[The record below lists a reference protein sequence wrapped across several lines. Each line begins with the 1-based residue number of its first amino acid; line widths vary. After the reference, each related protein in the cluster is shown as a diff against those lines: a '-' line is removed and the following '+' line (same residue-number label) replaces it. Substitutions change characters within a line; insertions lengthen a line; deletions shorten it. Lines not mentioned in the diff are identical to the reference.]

1 MEFFLDTA
9 DVDEIREIASWGIL
23 DGVTTNPSLIKK
35 SGRDFKQVVAEIAS
49 ICDGPIS
56 AEVTA
61 MDTDGMVAQALELKG
76 ELPDNVIIKIPCV
89 PEGLAAT
96 RILTDKGI
104 KTNVTLIFSAAQAL
118 MAAKAGAT
126 YVSPFIGRIDDTGHD
141 GMTLIAEIM
150 DTWSNYDI
158 STKVLAASIRHP
170 THVLQCI
177 QLGAHTATMPTA
189 LRAPIPFV
197 SSQPRR
203 GTCRAGVNTC
213 WPITK
218 TTARFTSGSSI
229 LALLPRKLPT
239 RQLTTET

>member
-1 MEFFLDTA
+1 MKCLLHREYMEFFLDTA

-49 ICDGPIS
+49 ICEGPIS

-61 MDTDGMVAQALELKG
+61 MDTDGMVQQALELKN
-76 ELPDNVIIKIPCV
+76 ELPQNVIIKIPCI

-96 RILTDKGI
+96 KILTEKGI

-150 DTWSNYDI
+150 ETWNNYPDI
-158 STKVLAASIRHP
+158 TTKVLAASIRHP

-177 QLGAHTATMPTA
+177 QLGAHTATMPTK
-189 LRAPIPFV
+189 IF
-197 SSQPRR
+197 
-203 GTCRAGVNTC
+203 
-213 WPITK
+213 
-218 TTARFTSGSSI
+218 
-229 LALLPRKLPT
+229 
-239 RQLTTET
+239 RQLIKHPLTDKGIDGFMKDWAEVEAAGKA

>member
-9 DVDEIREIASWGIL
+9 DVDEIREIAAWGIL

-61 MDTDGMVAQALELKG
+61 MDTEGMVVQGRALKA
-76 ELPDNVIIKIPCV
+76 ELPENVIIKIPCT

-96 RILTDKGI
+96 KILTEEGI
-104 KTNVTLIFSAAQAL
+104 KTNVTLIFSASQAL

-126 YVSPFIGRIDDTGHD
+126 YVSPIIGRIDDTGHD
-141 GMTLIAEIM
+141 GMNLLAEIM
-150 DTWSNYDI
+150 ETWNNYPSI
-158 STKVLAASIRHP
+158 TTKVLAASIRHP

-177 QLGAHTATMPTA
+177 QLGAHTATMPA
-189 LRAPIPFV
+189 
-197 SSQPRR
+197 
-203 GTCRAGVNTC
+203 
-213 WPITK
+213 K
-218 TTARFTSGSSI
+218 TF
-229 LALLPRKLPT
+229 
-239 RQLTTET
+239 RQLMTHPLTDKGLAGFMKDWAEVEKAGNA

>member
-61 MDTDGMVAQALELKG
+61 MDTEGMVKQALELKD
-76 ELPDNVIIKIPCV
+76 ELPENVIIKIPCV

-96 RILTDKGI
+96 KILTKKGI
-104 KTNVTLIFSAAQAL
+104 RTNVTLIFSAAQAL

-150 DTWSNYDI
+150 ETWNNYPEI

-177 QLGAHTATMPTA
+177 QLGAHTATMPTK
-189 LRAPIPFV
+189 IF
-197 SSQPRR
+197 
-203 GTCRAGVNTC
+203 
-213 WPITK
+213 
-218 TTARFTSGSSI
+218 
-229 LALLPRKLPT
+229 
-239 RQLTTET
+239 RQLVKHPLTDKGIDGFMKDWAEVEAAGKA

>member
-49 ICDGPIS
+49 ICEGPIS

-61 MDTDGMVAQALELKG
+61 MDTDGMVQQALELKN
-76 ELPDNVIIKIPCV
+76 ELPENVIIKIPCI

-96 RILTDKGI
+96 KILTEKGI

-150 DTWSNYDI
+150 ETWNNYPDI
-158 STKVLAASIRHP
+158 TTKVLAASIRHP

-177 QLGAHTATMPTA
+177 QLGAHTATMPTK
-189 LRAPIPFV
+189 IF
-197 SSQPRR
+197 
-203 GTCRAGVNTC
+203 
-213 WPITK
+213 
-218 TTARFTSGSSI
+218 
-229 LALLPRKLPT
+229 
-239 RQLTTET
+239 RQLIKHPLTDKGIDGFMKDWAEVEAAGKA

>member
-9 DVDEIREIASWGIL
+9 DVDEIREIAAWGIL

-61 MDTDGMVAQALELKG
+61 LDTAGMIEQALVLKD
-76 ELPDNVIIKIPCV
+76 ELPENVIIKIPCT

-96 RILTDKGI
+96 KALTDKGI
-104 KTNVTLIFSAAQAL
+104 KTNVTLIFSSSQAL

-126 YVSPFIGRIDDTGHD
+126 YVSPFIGRIDDTGHE
-141 GMTLIAEIM
+141 GMNLIAEIM
-150 DTWSNYDI
+150 NTWDNYPEI
-158 STKVLAASIRHP
+158 TTKVLAASIRHP

-177 QLGAHTATMPTA
+177 QLGAHTATMPA
-189 LRAPIPFV
+189 KIF
-197 SSQPRR
+197 
-203 GTCRAGVNTC
+203 
-213 WPITK
+213 
-218 TTARFTSGSSI
+218 
-229 LALLPRKLPT
+229 
-239 RQLTTET
+239 RQLMKHPLTDKGIDGFMKDWADVEAAGNA

>member
-1 MEFFLDTA
+1 M
-9 DVDEIREIASWGIL
+9 GIL

-61 MDTDGMVAQALELKG
+61 MDTEGMVKQALELKN
-76 ELPDNVIIKIPCV
+76 ELPENVIIKIPCI

-96 RILTDKGI
+96 KILTKQGI

-150 DTWSNYDI
+150 DTWNNYPEI
-158 STKVLAASIRHP
+158 TTKVLAASIRHP

-177 QLGAHTATMPTA
+177 QLGAHTATMPTK
-189 LRAPIPFV
+189 IF
-197 SSQPRR
+197 
-203 GTCRAGVNTC
+203 
-213 WPITK
+213 
-218 TTARFTSGSSI
+218 
-229 LALLPRKLPT
+229 
-239 RQLTTET
+239 RQLIKHPLTDKGIDGFMKDWAEVEAAGKA

>member
-1 MEFFLDTA
+1 MKCLLHRACMEFFLDTA

-49 ICDGPIS
+49 ICEGPIS

-61 MDTDGMVAQALELKG
+61 MDTDGMVKQALELKN
-76 ELPDNVIIKIPCV
+76 ELPENVIIKIPCI

-96 RILTDKGI
+96 KILTEKGI

-150 DTWSNYDI
+150 ETWNNYPDI
-158 STKVLAASIRHP
+158 TTKVLAASIRHP

-177 QLGAHTATMPTA
+177 QLGAHTATMPTK
-189 LRAPIPFV
+189 IF
-197 SSQPRR
+197 
-203 GTCRAGVNTC
+203 
-213 WPITK
+213 
-218 TTARFTSGSSI
+218 
-229 LALLPRKLPT
+229 
-239 RQLTTET
+239 RQLIKHPLTDKGIDGFMKDWAEVEAAGKA

>member
-9 DVDEIREIASWGIL
+9 DVDEIREIAAWGIL

-61 MDTDGMVAQALELKG
+61 LDTDGMVEQALELKS
-76 ELPDNVIIKIPCV
+76 ELPENVIIKIPCT

-96 RILTDKGI
+96 KVLTEKGI
-104 KTNVTLIFSAAQAL
+104 KTNVTLIFSTSQSL

-126 YVSPFIGRIDDTGHD
+126 YVSPFIGRIDDTGHE
-141 GMTLIAEIM
+141 GMNLIAEIM
-150 DTWSNYDI
+150 TTWENYPEI

-170 THVLQCI
+170 THLLQCL
-177 QLGAHTATMPTA
+177 QLGAHTATMPA
-189 LRAPIPFV
+189 KIF
-197 SSQPRR
+197 
-203 GTCRAGVNTC
+203 
-213 WPITK
+213 
-218 TTARFTSGSSI
+218 
-229 LALLPRKLPT
+229 
-239 RQLTTET
+239 RQLIKHPLTDKGIDGFMKDWAEVEAAGNA

>member
-9 DVDEIREIASWGIL
+9 DVEEIREIASWGIL

-35 SGRDFKQVVAEIAS
+35 SGRDFKEVVREIAT

-61 MDTDGMVAQALELKG
+61 LDTAGMVEQAHELKSQ
-76 ELPDNVIIKIPCV
+76 LPENVIIKIPCT

-96 RILTDKGI
+96 KVLTNEGI
-104 KTNVTLIFSAAQAL
+104 KTNVTLIFSASQAL

-150 DTWSNYDI
+150 ETWSNYPTI
-158 STKVLAASIRHP
+158 KTKVLAASIRHP

-177 QLGAHTATMPTA
+177 QLGAHTATMPTK
-189 LRAPIPFV
+189 IF
-197 SSQPRR
+197 
-203 GTCRAGVNTC
+203 
-213 WPITK
+213 
-218 TTARFTSGSSI
+218 
-229 LALLPRKLPT
+229 
-239 RQLTTET
+239 RQLMKHPLTDKGIDGFMKDWAEVEAAGKA

>member
-61 MDTDGMVAQALELKG
+61 MDTEGMVKQALELKD
-76 ELPDNVIIKIPCV
+76 ELPENVIIKIPCV

-96 RILTDKGI
+96 KILTEKGI
-104 KTNVTLIFSAAQAL
+104 RTNVTLIFSAAQAL

-126 YVSPFIGRIDDTGHD
+126 YVSPLIGRIDDTGHD

-150 DTWSNYDI
+150 ETWNNYPEI

-170 THVLQCI
+170 THLLQCI
-177 QLGAHTATMPTA
+177 QLGAHTASMPTK
-189 LRAPIPFV
+189 IF
-197 SSQPRR
+197 
-203 GTCRAGVNTC
+203 
-213 WPITK
+213 
-218 TTARFTSGSSI
+218 
-229 LALLPRKLPT
+229 
-239 RQLTTET
+239 RQLVKHPLTDKGIDGFMKDWAEVEAAGKA